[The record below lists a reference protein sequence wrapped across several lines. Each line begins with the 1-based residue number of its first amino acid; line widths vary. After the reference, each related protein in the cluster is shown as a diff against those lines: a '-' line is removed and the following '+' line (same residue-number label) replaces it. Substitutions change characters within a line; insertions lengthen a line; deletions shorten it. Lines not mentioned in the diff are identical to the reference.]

1 MNQSANILTT
11 LLLFGLMGLIGQGI
25 RAVIGLKNAALAQ
38 ASNPTAQSSFNA
50 AYLFVSLMIGFIA
63 GIVAGLALNWNDVT
77 GASGIDMKTLLGLVA
92 AGYAGADFIENSFSS
107 IIPGLTP
114 PPAHA
119 TSSPISG
126 DILADVA
133 PGAGKKVVFATH
145 LIGSGQ
151 AIASADGI
159 IAMLNNGP
167 TGGRANQAKTG
178 TESGNGSG
186 GGDQKDPSGASQRP
200 QALLPS
206 SKDWTSAELIRDMQE
221 ALKYA
226 TFIKSSSLTHN
237 LAASLICAVGS
248 RESNWGLSPDMR
260 PKGPAG
266 TGDWAPRHG
275 KMPPDGLGWGRGL
288 MQADYAASAFA
299 KDAAEWTDPRQNI
312 EFGCNELASDLQHY
326 KTRFADLPEAKQL
339 QAAIAAY
346 NTGPGN
352 VDRSLSKGR
361 DVDST
366 TAGHDYSADVLSRA
380 AWFKAKGFDDHVA
393 TT

>member
-1 MNQSANILTT
+1 
-11 LLLFGLMGLIGQGI
+11 
-25 RAVIGLKNAALAQ
+25 
-38 ASNPTAQSSFNA
+38 
-50 AYLFVSLMIGFIA
+50 
-63 GIVAGLALNWNDVT
+63 
-77 GASGIDMKTLLGLVA
+77 MKTLLGLVA

-107 IIPGLTP
+107 ILPVVTP
-114 PPAHA
+114 PVGPAA
-119 TSSPISG
+119 SSPNSG
-126 DILADVA
+126 DVLAGAVPVA
-133 PGAGKKVVFATH
+133 VNKVAFATH

-151 AIASADGI
+151 AVASADDV
-159 IAMLNNGP
+159 IAMLNVGP
-167 TGGRANQAKTG
+167 TGDAANQAKAG
-178 TESGNGSG
+178 TESGNGSDAG
-186 GGDQKDPSGASQRP
+186 KGDQKKPPVASQGP
-200 QALLPS
+200 QALPPT
-206 SKDWTSAELIRDMQE
+206 SKDWTAAELTRDMQE
-221 ALKYA
+221 ASKYA
-226 TFIKSSSLTHN
+226 AFIKGSSATHN

-299 KDAAEWTDPRQNI
+299 KDPAEWTDPRQNI
-312 EFGCNELASDLQHY
+312 EFGCNELASDFQHY
-326 KTRFADLPEAKQL
+326 KTRFADLPAEKQL
-339 QAAIAAY
+339 QATIAAY

-366 TAGHDYSADVLSRA
+366 TAGHNYSADVLSRA
-380 AWFKAKGFDDHVA
+380 AWFKAKGFDDHIA